1 MIKVNNAEGLLENA
15 HIFGLCYF
23 QFKAW
28 QLFVVVKDDV
38 SQKERRKTLV
48 VKQRKKLFRKAFVT
62 TCEMTE
68 EREKRKSFVSFGIGS
83 HQKKNVKKQSA

>member
-1 MIKVNNAEGLLENA
+1 MLIYLASV
-15 HIFGLCYF
+15 IFNLRHGNF
-23 QFKAW
+23 
-28 QLFVVVKDDV
+28 FVVVKDDV

-68 EREKRKSFVSFGIGS
+68 EREKRKSFISFGIGS
-83 HQKKNVKKQSA
+83 HQKKM